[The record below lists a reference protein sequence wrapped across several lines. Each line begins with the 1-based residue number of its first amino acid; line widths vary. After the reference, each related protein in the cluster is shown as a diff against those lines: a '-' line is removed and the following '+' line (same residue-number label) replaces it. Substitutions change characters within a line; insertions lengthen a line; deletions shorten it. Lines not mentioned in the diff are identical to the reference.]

1 MDVPPFFWGEHI
13 HQLKLT
19 VIYPGILKF
28 LNPFFSLVSVVSSDA
43 LFFFLLRTFL
53 HPRPRGSSGKDR
65 LGRGPDQREGGSWS
79 PVKTCVKELVQ
90 KRLILGGGFICF
102 LFSSRNLG
110 K

>member
-43 LFFFLLRTFL
+43 LFFFA
-53 HPRPRGSSGKDR
+53 SN
-65 LGRGPDQREGGSWS
+65 
-79 PVKTCVKELVQ
+79 
-90 KRLILGGGFICF
+90 
-102 LFSSRNLG
+102 FSSPSTSGIVR
-110 K
+110 